1 MPYLTALFFVTAI
14 VYASVGFGGGST
26 YNALLVL
33 SGADFRVLPS
43 VALTCNI
50 IVVTGGVWHFS
61 RAGHLQLKLVLP
73 FLALSVPMAWL
84 GGRLPIDERVFVG
97 LLGLSL
103 AFAGLR
109 LLVNRTRDSGP
120 AASPPAA
127 RMWAIG
133 LPVGAAIGLL
143 AGQVGIGGGIFL
155 DPLLHVL
162 HWGTARGIAAASSLF
177 ILINS
182 VSGLAGQM
190 MKLGDIGQLGQ
201 FYQYLWLFPAVLL
214 GGQAGSL
221 IGSRHLPGPLV
232 RRLTA
237 VVVLYV
243 AARLLIRWYTMGG
256 G

>member
-1 MPYLTALFFVTAI
+1 MPYLAALFFVTAL

-33 SGADFRVLPS
+33 SGADYRALPS

-50 IVVTGGVWHFS
+50 IVVSGGVWHFF

-103 AFAGLR
+103 AFTGLR
-109 LLVNRTRDSGP
+109 LLVSR
-120 AASPPAA
+120 AADIISAEPPPAA
-127 RMWAIG
+127 RTWAIG
-133 LPVGAAIGLL
+133 LPVGAAIGFL
-143 AGQVGIGGGIFL
+143 AGLVGIGGGIFL
-155 DPLLHVL
+155 APVLYVL
-162 HWGTARGIAAASSLF
+162 HWGTARSIAAASSLF

-182 VSGLAGQM
+182 VAGLAGQI
-190 MKLGDIGQLGQ
+190 MKLDDLGQLDQ

-221 IGSRHLPGPLV
+221 LGSRHLPGPLV

-243 AARLLIRWYTMGG
+243 AGRLLIRWYAMGG
-256 G
+256 S

>member
-1 MPYLTALFFVTAI
+1 MPYLAALFLVTAI

-33 SGADFRVLPS
+33 SGADYRVLPS

-50 IVVTGGVWHFS
+50 IVVTGGVWHFA

-73 FLALSVPMAWL
+73 FLALSVPMAFL

-103 AFAGLR
+103 AFTGLR
-109 LLVNRTRDSGP
+109 LLFSRARDTAP
-120 AASPPAA
+120 AGSPPAA
-127 RMWAIG
+127 RRWAIG
-133 LPVGAAIGLL
+133 LPVGAATGLL
-143 AGQVGIGGGIFL
+143 AGLVGIGGGIFL
-155 DPLLHVL
+155 APLLHVL
-162 HWGTARGIAAASSLF
+162 HWGAARAIAAASSLF

-182 VSGLAGQM
+182 VAGLAGQI
-190 MKLGDIGQLGQ
+190 MKLGDVGQLDQ
-201 FYQYLWLFPAVLL
+201 FYQYLWLFPAVFL
-214 GGQAGSL
+214 GGQIGSRL
-221 IGSRHLPGPLV
+221 GSRHLPGLLV

-237 VVVLYV
+237 AVVLYV
-243 AARLLIRWYTMGG
+243 AGRLLIRWYTMGG

>member
-1 MPYLTALFFVTAI
+1 MPYLIALFLVTAF
-14 VYASVGFGGGST
+14 VYAAVGFGGGST

-33 SGADFRVLPS
+33 SGADYQVLPS
-43 VALTCNI
+43 VALSCNI

-61 RAGHLQLKLVLP
+61 RAGHLQLQLVLP

-84 GGRLPIDERVFVG
+84 GGRLPIDERVFIA

-109 LLVNRTRDSGP
+109 LLFSRTRDSVPAGP
-120 AASPPAA
+120 PSAA

-133 LPVGAAIGLL
+133 LPVGTAIGLL
-143 AGQVGIGGGIFL
+143 AGLVGIGGGIFL
-155 DPLLHVL
+155 APLLHVL
-162 HWGTARGIAAASSLF
+162 HWGTARAIAAASSLF
-177 ILINS
+177 ILTNS
-182 VSGLAGQM
+182 VAGLVGQI
-190 MKLGDIGQLGQ
+190 MKLGDVGQLDH
-201 FYQYLWLFPAVLL
+201 FYQYLWLFPAVFL
-214 GGQAGSL
+214 GGQIGSR
-221 IGSRHLPGPLV
+221 IGSRHLPGLFV

-243 AARLLIRWYTMGG
+243 AGRLLIRWYTMGG